1 MFQLIQRNK
10 RIPWELKKFKIMEST
25 DRNKRI
31 SAILITEISFP
42 KLKKKKKKKNETN
55 NSFKKEENS
64 NISLV
69 FINQVVKNSNNPLH
83 SKVER

>member
-1 MFQLIQRNK
+1 
-10 RIPWELKKFKIMEST
+10 MEST
-25 DRNKRI
+25 DQNKRI

-42 KLKKKKKKKNETN
+42 KLKKKKEKNETN

-64 NISLV
+64 NVSLV

>member
-1 MFQLIQRNK
+1 
-10 RIPWELKKFKIMEST
+10 MEST

-42 KLKKKKKKKNETN
+42 KLKKKKLKKKNETN

-64 NISLV
+64 NVSLV

>member
-10 RIPWELKKFKIMEST
+10 VPWELKKFKIMEST

-42 KLKKKKKKKNETN
+42 KLKKKKEKKWNE
-55 NSFKKEENS
+55 
-64 NISLV
+64 
-69 FINQVVKNSNNPLH
+69 Q
-83 SKVER
+83 

>member
-1 MFQLIQRNK
+1 
-10 RIPWELKKFKIMEST
+10 MEST

-42 KLKKKKKKKNETN
+42 KLKKKKEKNETN

-64 NISLV
+64 NVSLV

>member
-10 RIPWELKKFKIMEST
+10 VPWELKKFKIMEST

-42 KLKKKKKKKNETN
+42 KLKKKKEKNETN

-64 NISLV
+64 NVSLV